1 MVMNEAIY
9 QEIMDKTEPLVEA
22 VFVKGGHTTQAEADA
37 HVVAMEAVLAP
48 YGLDYDG
55 MIDLIARHM
64 DEGRFSD

>member
-1 MVMNEAIY
+1 MNEAIY

-48 YGLDYDG
+48 YG